1 MSREQRGPNEKLGT
15 VLALA
20 GISNAGLARRVN
32 DLGAQ
37 RGLTLRYDK
46 TSVARWVSKGMVPQG
61 AAPHLIAA
69 AIGAKLG
76 RPVPLHEIGLADA
89 DPAPEV
95 GLAFPRDVAEAV
107 RSATELYRLDLAGR
121 RAGSG
126 GIWQSLAGSFS
137 VSAYATPASRWL
149 ISPADPSVE
158 RDANAARTAVLGP
171 QGTTEGARTGAG
183 AHGAPGR
190 AAGSSDVETTT
201 ESSTTAPA
209 ASSTEP
215 SPTPDTADGAAHG
228 TPDAGGYSRVPAGPA
243 ETPGSR
249 RQSGPPAAA
258 GARPAAGAQAA
269 DPPGP
274 GTPAPGSPRTASIP
288 TQPGPQNTSASGTAA
303 SASARA
309 VRSDRAAKAAPAP
322 SAPPRRGGGG
332 ASTGTGTGTLAP
344 PVTSDISPLRVGHS
358 DVAKLREAAQDAR
371 RWDSKYGGG
380 DWRSSMVPEC
390 LRVDAAPLLLGS
402 YSDEVGRALFGAA
415 AELTRLAGWM
425 AFDTGQQ
432 EAAQRY
438 YIQALRLARAAAD
451 VPLGGYV
458 LASMSLQATYRG
470 FADEGVDLAQAA
482 VERNRGLATART
494 MSFFRLV
501 EARAH
506 AKANDAPAA
515 GAALKAA
522 EGWLERSRDGDADP
536 SWLGFYSYDRFAAD
550 AAECHLDL
558 KAPRQVRRFTE
569 QALSRPTEEFVRSHG
584 LRLVVSAVA
593 ELESGNLDAACAAGT
608 RAVEVAGRIS
618 SARTTE
624 YVRDLLHR
632 LEPYGHE
639 PRVAEL
645 RERARPLLVAPA

>member
-158 RDANAARTAVLGP
+158 RDATAARTAVPGSRAA
-171 QGTTEGARTGAG
+171 GGARPDAG
-183 AHGAPGR
+183 AHKTPGATGR
-190 AAGSSDVETTT
+190 
-201 ESSTTAPA
+201 STGTAPA
-209 ASSTEP
+209 AP
-215 SPTPDTADGAAHG
+215 AAPG
-228 TPDAGGYSRVPAGPA
+228 SASTPDAPAAPGPAGSPDA
-243 ETPGSR
+243 H
-249 RQSGPPAAA
+249 RQSEG
-258 GARPAAGAQAA
+258 GT
-269 DPPGP
+269 GP
-274 GTPAPGSPRTASIP
+274 GTRADRTGLGTLEAPGAPRAAAIP
-288 TQPGPQNTSASGTAA
+288 AQPGPQHPSASKTAPHPG
-303 SASARA
+303 
-309 VRSDRAAKAAPAP
+309 PAP
-322 SAPPRRGGGG
+322 HPH
-332 ASTGTGTGTLAP
+332 

-522 EGWLERSRDGDADP
+522 EGWLERSRHGDADP

-584 LRLVVSAVA
+584 LRLVVGAVA

-608 RAVEVAGRIS
+608 RAIEVAGRIS

>member
-1 MSREQRGPNEKLGT
+1 MNKEHRGPNEKLGT
-15 VLALA
+15 LLSLA

-46 TSVARWVSKGMVPQG
+46 TSVARWVTKGMVPQG

-69 AIGAKLG
+69 AIGSKLG

-95 GLAFPRDVAEAV
+95 GLAFPRDVGEAV
-107 RSATELYRLDLAGR
+107 KSATDLWRLDLAGR
-121 RAGSG
+121 RGPGGSG
-126 GIWQSLAGSFS
+126 SGIWQSLAGSFA
-137 VSAYATPASRWL
+137 VSAYVTPASRWL
-149 ISPADPSVE
+149 ITPADARVA
-158 RDANAARTAVLGP
+158 RDAA
-171 QGTTEGARTGAG
+171 
-183 AHGAPGR
+183 APGMN
-190 AAGSSDVETTT
+190 
-201 ESSTTAPA
+201 
-209 ASSTEP
+209 
-215 SPTPDTADGAAHG
+215 H
-228 TPDAGGYSRVPAGPA
+228 
-243 ETPGSR
+243 
-249 RQSGPPAAA
+249 
-258 GARPAAGAQAA
+258 
-269 DPPGP
+269 
-274 GTPAPGSPRTASIP
+274 
-288 TQPGPQNTSASGTAA
+288 
-303 SASARA
+303 
-309 VRSDRAAKAAPAP
+309 
-322 SAPPRRGGGG
+322 
-332 ASTGTGTGTLAP
+332 
-344 PVTSDISPLRVGHS
+344 VGHS
-358 DVAKLREAAQDAR
+358 DVAKLREAAEDAR

-380 DWRSSMVPEC
+380 DWRSGMVPEC
-390 LRVDAAPLLLGS
+390 LRVEAAPLLLGS
-402 YSDEVGRALFGAA
+402 YSDDVGRSLFGAT

-482 VERNRGLATART
+482 LERNRGLATART
-494 MSFFRLV
+494 MSFFHLV

-506 AKANDAPAA
+506 AKAGESAA
-515 GAALKAA
+515 CAAAISAA

-536 SWLGFYSYDRFAAD
+536 AWLGFYSYDRLAAD
-550 AAECHLDL
+550 AAECYRDL
-558 KAPRQVRRFTE
+558 RKPRQARSFTE
-569 QALSRPTEEFVRSHG
+569 TALARPTEEFVRSHG

-608 RAVEVAGRIS
+608 KAVEVAGRIS

-645 RERARPLLVAPA
+645 RERARPFLAAPA

>member
-1 MSREQRGPNEKLGT
+1 MSREPRGPNEKLGT

-69 AIGAKLG
+69 AIAGKLG

-95 GLAFPRDVAEAV
+95 GLSFPRDVGQAV

-121 RAGSG
+121 RGGG
-126 GIWQSLAGSFS
+126 GIWQSLAGSFA

-149 ISPADPSVE
+149 ISPTDASV
-158 RDANAARTAVLGP
+158 AR
-171 QGTTEGARTGAG
+171 E
-183 AHGAPGR
+183 
-190 AAGSSDVETTT
+190 
-201 ESSTTAPA
+201 APA
-209 ASSTEP
+209 AAAAATKDGEASPSTNGTG
-215 SPTPDTADGAAHG
+215 STNG
-228 TPDAGGYSRVPAGPA
+228 TPGGA
-243 ETPGSR
+243 
-249 RQSGPPAAA
+249 
-258 GARPAAGAQAA
+258 
-269 DPPGP
+269 
-274 GTPAPGSPRTASIP
+274 
-288 TQPGPQNTSASGTAA
+288 TS
-303 SASARA
+303 
-309 VRSDRAAKAAPAP
+309 
-322 SAPPRRGGGG
+322 GGGSHVG
-332 ASTGTGTGTLAP
+332 GSTDSGLP
-344 PVTSDISPLRVGHS
+344 QRVGHS
-358 DVAKLREAAQDAR
+358 DVAKLREAADDAR

-402 YSDEVGRALFGAA
+402 YSDEVGRALFGAT

-482 VERNRGLATART
+482 LERNRGLATART

-501 EARAH
+501 EARAQ
-506 AKANDAPAA
+506 AKAGDAQACA
-515 GAALKAA
+515 AALKAA
-522 EGWLERSRDGDADP
+522 EGWLERARSGDADP
-536 SWLGFYSYDRFAAD
+536 PWLGFHSEERFAAD
-550 AAECHLDL
+550 AAECYRDL
-558 KAPRQVRRFTE
+558 RMPRQVQRFTE
-569 QALSRPTEEFVRSHG
+569 QALARPTEEFVRSHG

-632 LEPYGHE
+632 LEPYGDE
-639 PRVAEL
+639 PRVVEL

>member
-69 AIGAKLG
+69 AIGQKLG

-95 GLAFPRDVAEAV
+95 GLAFPRDVGEAV
-107 RSATELYRLDLAGR
+107 KSATELYRLDLAGR
-121 RAGSG
+121 RAGGG
-126 GIWQSLAGSFS
+126 GIWQSLAGSFA

-149 ISPADPSVE
+149 ITPADSSVE
-158 RDANAARTAVLGP
+158 RTFEGTAGSA
-171 QGTTEGARTGAG
+171 GGAG
-183 AHGAPGR
+183 AEGTEGT
-190 AAGSSDVETTT
+190 DVPE
-201 ESSTTAPA
+201 
-209 ASSTEP
+209 
-215 SPTPDTADGAAHG
+215 DGH
-228 TPDAGGYSRVPAGPA
+228 V
-243 ETPGSR
+243 
-249 RQSGPPAAA
+249 
-258 GARPAAGAQAA
+258 
-269 DPPGP
+269 
-274 GTPAPGSPRTASIP
+274 
-288 TQPGPQNTSASGTAA
+288 
-303 SASARA
+303 
-309 VRSDRAAKAAPAP
+309 
-322 SAPPRRGGGG
+322 
-332 ASTGTGTGTLAP
+332 
-344 PVTSDISPLRVGHS
+344 RVGHS
-358 DVAKLREAAQDAR
+358 DVAKLREAAEDAR

-402 YSDEVGRALFGAA
+402 YSDEVGRALFGAT

-506 AKANDAPAA
+506 AKASDAAAA
-515 GAALKAA
+515 GAALRAA
-522 EGWLERSRDGDADP
+522 EAWLERSREGDADP

-550 AAECHLDL
+550 AAECYRDL

-632 LEPYGHE
+632 LEPYGDE

-645 RERARPLLVAPA
+645 RERARPLLMAPA

>member
-1 MSREQRGPNEKLGT
+1 MSRELRGPNEKLGT

-32 DLGAQ
+32 DLGSQ

-95 GLAFPRDVAEAV
+95 GLAFPRDVGAAV
-107 RSATELYRLDLAGR
+107 RSATDLYRLDLAGR

-126 GIWQSLAGSFS
+126 GIWQSLAGSFA

-149 ISPADPSVE
+149 ISPADSSVA
-158 RDANAARTAVLGP
+158 RDAAMAEAAR
-171 QGTTEGARTGAG
+171 R
-183 AHGAPGR
+183 AH
-190 AAGSSDVETTT
+190 
-201 ESSTTAPA
+201 
-209 ASSTEP
+209 
-215 SPTPDTADGAAHG
+215 AAHG
-228 TPDAGGYSRVPAGPA
+228 GPGA
-243 ETPGSR
+243 T
-249 RQSGPPAAA
+249 GPPAA
-258 GARPAAGAQAA
+258 PL
-269 DPPGP
+269 
-274 GTPAPGSPRTASIP
+274 AP
-288 TQPGPQNTSASGTAA
+288 GTAA
-303 SASARA
+303 
-309 VRSDRAAKAAPAP
+309 PAG
-322 SAPPRRGGGG
+322 ADGGE
-332 ASTGTGTGTLAP
+332 
-344 PVTSDISPLRVGHS
+344 VSPLRVGHS
-358 DVAKLREAAQDAR
+358 DVAKLREAAADAR

-390 LRVDAAPLLLGS
+390 LRVDAAPLLLAA
-402 YSDEVGRALFGAA
+402 YSDEVGRGLFGAT

-482 VERNRGLATART
+482 LERNRGLATART

-506 AKANDAPAA
+506 AKAGDAAAA

-522 EGWLERSRDGDADP
+522 EGWLERSRAGDADP

-550 AAECHLDL
+550 AAECYRDL
-558 KAPRQVRRFTE
+558 KVPQQMRRFNE
-569 QALSRPTEEFVRSHG
+569 QALSRPTEEFARSHG

-632 LEPYGHE
+632 LEPYGDE

>member
-1 MSREQRGPNEKLGT
+1 MSREQRGPNEKLGA

-69 AIGAKLG
+69 AIGQKLG

-95 GLAFPRDVAEAV
+95 GLAFPRDVGQAV

-126 GIWQSLAGSFS
+126 GIWQSLAGSFA

-149 ISPADPSVE
+149 ITPADSSV
-158 RDANAARTAVLGP
+158 AR
-171 QGTTEGARTGAG
+171 E
-183 AHGAPGR
+183 
-190 AAGSSDVETTT
+190 AGS
-201 ESSTTAPA
+201 
-209 ASSTEP
+209 
-215 SPTPDTADGAAHG
+215 
-228 TPDAGGYSRVPAGPA
+228 A
-243 ETPGSR
+243 EGS
-249 RQSGPPAAA
+249 
-258 GARPAAGAQAA
+258 
-269 DPPGP
+269 
-274 GTPAPGSPRTASIP
+274 GSPL
-288 TQPGPQNTSASGTAA
+288 
-303 SASARA
+303 
-309 VRSDRAAKAAPAP
+309 K
-322 SAPPRRGGGG
+322 
-332 ASTGTGTGTLAP
+332 
-344 PVTSDISPLRVGHS
+344 VGHS
-358 DVAKLREAAQDAR
+358 DVQKLREAAEDAR

-390 LRVDAAPLLLGS
+390 LRVEAAPLLLGS
-402 YSDEVGRALFGAA
+402 YSDEVGRALFGAS

-458 LASMSLQATYRG
+458 LATMSLQATYRG
-470 FADEGVDLAQAA
+470 FGDEGVDLAQAA
-482 VERNRGLATART
+482 LERNRGLATART

-506 AKANDAPAA
+506 ARAGDAVAA

-522 EGWLERSRDGDADP
+522 EGWLERARDGDNDP
-536 SWLGFYSYDRFAAD
+536 SWLGFYGYDRFAAD
-550 AAECHLDL
+550 AAECYRDL

-593 ELESGNLDAACAAGT
+593 ELESGNLDAACEQGV

-624 YVRDLLHR
+624 YVKDLLHR
-632 LEPYGHE
+632 LEPYGDE
-639 PRVAEL
+639 PRVIEL
-645 RERARPLLVAPA
+645 RERARPLLMTPA

>member
-1 MSREQRGPNEKLGT
+1 MSREQRGPNEKLGA

-69 AIGAKLG
+69 AIGQKLG

-95 GLAFPRDVAEAV
+95 GLAFPRDVGQAV

-121 RAGSG
+121 RAGGG
-126 GIWQSLAGSFS
+126 GIWQSLAGSFA

-149 ISPADPSVE
+149 ITPADSSV
-158 RDANAARTAVLGP
+158 AREMNSA
-171 QGTTEGARTGAG
+171 EAS
-183 AHGAPGR
+183 GAPL
-190 AAGSSDVETTT
+190 
-201 ESSTTAPA
+201 
-209 ASSTEP
+209 
-215 SPTPDTADGAAHG
+215 
-228 TPDAGGYSRVPAGPA
+228 
-243 ETPGSR
+243 
-249 RQSGPPAAA
+249 
-258 GARPAAGAQAA
+258 
-269 DPPGP
+269 
-274 GTPAPGSPRTASIP
+274 
-288 TQPGPQNTSASGTAA
+288 
-303 SASARA
+303 
-309 VRSDRAAKAAPAP
+309 K
-322 SAPPRRGGGG
+322 
-332 ASTGTGTGTLAP
+332 
-344 PVTSDISPLRVGHS
+344 VGHS
-358 DVAKLREAAQDAR
+358 DVRKLREAAEDAR

-390 LRVDAAPLLLGS
+390 LRVEAAPLLLGS
-402 YSDEVGRALFGAA
+402 YSDEVGRALFGAS

-470 FADEGVDLAQAA
+470 FGDEGVDLAQAA
-482 VERNRGLATART
+482 LERNRGLATART

-506 AKANDAPAA
+506 ARAGDAHAA

-522 EGWLERSRDGDADP
+522 ESWLERSREGDGDP

-550 AAECHLDL
+550 AAECYRDL

-593 ELESGNLDAACAAGT
+593 ELESGNLDAACEQGV

-624 YVRDLLHR
+624 YVKDLLHR
-632 LEPYGHE
+632 LEPYGDE
-639 PRVAEL
+639 PRVVEL
-645 RERARPLLVAPA
+645 RERARPLLMTPA

>member
-69 AIGAKLG
+69 AIGQKLG

-95 GLAFPRDVAEAV
+95 GLAFPRDVGEAV
-107 RSATELYRLDLAGR
+107 RSATDLYRLDLAGR
-121 RAGSG
+121 RAGGG
-126 GIWQSLAGSFS
+126 GIWQSLAGSFA

-149 ISPADPSVE
+149 ITPADPSVE
-158 RDANAARTAVLGP
+158 REAPRP
-171 QGTTEGARTGAG
+171 PGAG
-183 AHGAPGR
+183 ITG
-190 AAGSSDVETTT
+190 
-201 ESSTTAPA
+201 
-209 ASSTEP
+209 
-215 SPTPDTADGAAHG
+215 
-228 TPDAGGYSRVPAGPA
+228 
-243 ETPGSR
+243 
-249 RQSGPPAAA
+249 
-258 GARPAAGAQAA
+258 
-269 DPPGP
+269 
-274 GTPAPGSPRTASIP
+274 
-288 TQPGPQNTSASGTAA
+288 
-303 SASARA
+303 
-309 VRSDRAAKAAPAP
+309 
-322 SAPPRRGGGG
+322 GGGG
-332 ASTGTGTGTLAP
+332 ATGGAATASAA
-344 PVTSDISPLRVGHS
+344 VEHVRVGHS
-358 DVAKLREAAQDAR
+358 DVAKLREAAEDAR

-390 LRVDAAPLLLGS
+390 LRVDAAPLLLAS
-402 YSDEVGRALFGAA
+402 YSDEVGRALFGAT

-482 VERNRGLATART
+482 LERNRGLATART

-506 AKANDAPAA
+506 AKAGDGIAA
-515 GAALKAA
+515 AAALKSA
-522 EGWLERSRDGDADP
+522 EGWLERSREGDGDP
-536 SWLGFYSYDRFAAD
+536 TWLGFYSYDRFCAD
-550 AAECHLDL
+550 AAECYSDL
-558 KAPRQVRRFTE
+558 KAPREVRRFTE

-632 LEPYGHE
+632 LEPYGDE
-639 PRVAEL
+639 PRVMEL

>member
-1 MSREQRGPNEKLGT
+1 MSRELREPNEKLGA

-95 GLAFPRDVAEAV
+95 GLAFPRDVGDAV
-107 RSATELYRLDLAGR
+107 RSATDLYRLDLAGR
-121 RAGSG
+121 RGGAGGSG
-126 GIWQSLAGSFS
+126 GIWQSLAGSFA

-149 ISPADPSVE
+149 ISPADGSV
-158 RDANAARTAVLGP
+158 AR
-171 QGTTEGARTGAG
+171 E
-183 AHGAPGR
+183 
-190 AAGSSDVETTT
+190 
-201 ESSTTAPA
+201 PA
-209 ASSTEP
+209 APPRETV
-215 SPTPDTADGAAHG
+215 A
-228 TPDAGGYSRVPAGPA
+228 SR
-243 ETPGSR
+243 E
-249 RQSGPPAAA
+249 
-258 GARPAAGAQAA
+258 PAAG
-269 DPPGP
+269 
-274 GTPAPGSPRTASIP
+274 TASP
-288 TQPGPQNTSASGTAA
+288 SPMSSSSSSSAAA
-303 SASARA
+303 SASAPSSSSSGLPA
-309 VRSDRAAKAAPAP
+309 QSSGETPHAPPAPAAVAGLYDP
-322 SAPPRRGGGG
+322 APQ
-332 ASTGTGTGTLAP
+332 
-344 PVTSDISPLRVGHS
+344 RVGHS
-358 DVAKLREAAQDAR
+358 DVTKLREAAEDAR

-402 YSDEVGRALFGAA
+402 YSDDVGRALFGAT

-458 LASMSLQATYRG
+458 LASMSLQATYRD
-470 FADEGVDLAQAA
+470 FPDEGVDLAQAA

-506 AKANDAPAA
+506 AKAGDSAAA
-515 GAALKAA
+515 GAALRAA
-522 EGWLERSRDGDADP
+522 EGWLERAREGDPDP
-536 SWLGFYSYDRFAAD
+536 TWLGFYSYDRFAAD
-550 AAECHLDL
+550 AAECYRDL
-558 KAPRQVRRFTE
+558 KLPRQVRRFTE
-569 QALSRPTEEFVRSHG
+569 QALSRPTEEYVRSHG

-632 LEPYGHE
+632 LEPYGDE

-645 RERARPLLVAPA
+645 RERARPLLVAQA

>member
-69 AIGAKLG
+69 AIGQKLG

-95 GLAFPRDVAEAV
+95 GLAFPRDVGAAV
-107 RSATELYRLDLAGR
+107 KSATELYRLDLAGR

-126 GIWQSLAGSFS
+126 GIWQSLAGSFA

-149 ISPADPSVE
+149 ITPADSSVA
-158 RDANAARTAVLGP
+158 RDVIL
-171 QGTTEGARTGAG
+171 
-183 AHGAPGR
+183 
-190 AAGSSDVETTT
+190 D
-201 ESSTTAPA
+201 
-209 ASSTEP
+209 EP
-215 SPTPDTADGAAHG
+215 
-228 TPDAGGYSRVPAGPA
+228 R
-243 ETPGSR
+243 EL
-249 RQSGPPAAA
+249 SGHSEDS
-258 GARPAAGAQAA
+258 G
-269 DPPGP
+269 
-274 GTPAPGSPRTASIP
+274 
-288 TQPGPQNTSASGTAA
+288 QPM
-303 SASARA
+303 
-309 VRSDRAAKAAPAP
+309 K
-322 SAPPRRGGGG
+322 
-332 ASTGTGTGTLAP
+332 
-344 PVTSDISPLRVGHS
+344 VGHS
-358 DVAKLREAAQDAR
+358 DVVKLREAAEDAR

-390 LRVDAAPLLLGS
+390 LRVEAAPLLLGS
-402 YSDEVGRALFGAA
+402 YSDEVGRSLFGAS

-470 FADEGVDLAQAA
+470 FGDEGVDLAQAA
-482 VERNRGLATART
+482 LERNRGLATART

-506 AKANDAPAA
+506 ARANDAQAA
-515 GAALKAA
+515 GAALRAA
-522 EGWLERSRDGDADP
+522 EGWLERARDGDNDP
-536 SWLGFYSYDRFAAD
+536 SWLGFYGYDRFAAD
-550 AAECHLDL
+550 AAECYRDL

-569 QALSRPTEEFVRSHG
+569 QALKRPTEEFVRSHG

-593 ELESGNLDAACAAGT
+593 ELESGNLDAACEQGT
-608 RAVEVAGRIS
+608 RALEVAGRIS

-624 YVRDLLHR
+624 YVKDLLHR
-632 LEPYGHE
+632 LEPYGDE
-639 PRVAEL
+639 PRVVEL

>member
-1 MSREQRGPNEKLGT
+1 MSREQRGPNEKLGA

-69 AIGAKLG
+69 AIGQKLG

-95 GLAFPRDVAEAV
+95 GLAFPRDVAQAV

-126 GIWQSLAGSFS
+126 GIWQSLAGSFA

-149 ISPADPSVE
+149 ITPADSSVA
-158 RDANAARTAVLGP
+158 RDANP
-171 QGTTEGARTGAG
+171 CEGS
-183 AHGAPGR
+183 GAP
-190 AAGSSDVETTT
+190 
-201 ESSTTAPA
+201 
-209 ASSTEP
+209 
-215 SPTPDTADGAAHG
+215 
-228 TPDAGGYSRVPAGPA
+228 
-243 ETPGSR
+243 
-249 RQSGPPAAA
+249 
-258 GARPAAGAQAA
+258 
-269 DPPGP
+269 
-274 GTPAPGSPRTASIP
+274 I
-288 TQPGPQNTSASGTAA
+288 
-303 SASARA
+303 
-309 VRSDRAAKAAPAP
+309 K
-322 SAPPRRGGGG
+322 
-332 ASTGTGTGTLAP
+332 
-344 PVTSDISPLRVGHS
+344 VGHS
-358 DVAKLREAAQDAR
+358 DVQKLREAAEDAR

-390 LRVDAAPLLLGS
+390 LRVEAAPLLLGS
-402 YSDEVGRALFGAA
+402 YSDEVGRALFGAS

-470 FADEGVDLAQAA
+470 FGDEGVDLAQAA

-506 AKANDAPAA
+506 ARASDAQAA

-522 EGWLERSRDGDADP
+522 EGWLERAREGDNDP
-536 SWLGFYSYDRFAAD
+536 TWLGFYSYDRFAAD
-550 AAECHLDL
+550 AAECYRDL

-569 QALSRPTEEFVRSHG
+569 QALSKPTEEFVRSHG

-593 ELESGNLDAACAAGT
+593 ELESGNLDAACEQGV

-624 YVRDLLHR
+624 YVKDLLHR
-632 LEPYGHE
+632 LEPYGDE
-639 PRVAEL
+639 PRVVEL
-645 RERARPLLVAPA
+645 RERARPLLAPA

>member
-121 RAGSG
+121 RAGGG

-149 ISPADPSVE
+149 ISPADPSVA
-158 RDANAARTAVLGP
+158 RDSTAAEAAILGT
-171 QGTTEGARTGAG
+171 QGARGARPGAG
-183 AHGAPGR
+183 AQKVPDAAGAAVRKSAEAESGAPGVAGTSGTAGTASTSGTAGAL
-190 AAGSSDVETTT
+190 AAQGPLGAQPAPGAQ
-201 ESSTTAPA
+201 TAP
-209 ASSTEP
+209 
-215 SPTPDTADGAAHG
+215 
-228 TPDAGGYSRVPAGPA
+228 
-243 ETPGSR
+243 
-249 RQSGPPAAA
+249 
-258 GARPAAGAQAA
+258 GAQATLGTLGA
-269 DPPGP
+269 P
-274 GTPAPGSPRTASIP
+274 GTQRTPSIP
-288 TQPGPQNTSASGTAA
+288 AQPGPETASVSTPTPTSA
-303 SASARA
+303 
-309 VRSDRAAKAAPAP
+309 
-322 SAPPRRGGGG
+322 
-332 ASTGTGTGTLAP
+332 
-344 PVTSDISPLRVGHS
+344 TSNDISPLRVGHS

-506 AKANDAPAA
+506 AKASDAPAA

-522 EGWLERSRDGDADP
+522 EGWLERSRGGDADP

>member
-1 MSREQRGPNEKLGT
+1 MSREQRGPNEKLGA

-69 AIGAKLG
+69 AIGQKLG

-95 GLAFPRDVAEAV
+95 GLAFPRDVGEAV
-107 RSATELYRLDLAGR
+107 RAATDLYRLDLAGR
-121 RAGSG
+121 RAGGG

-149 ISPADPSVE
+149 ITPADPSVE
-158 RDANAARTAVLGP
+158 REAGRPGGSGP
-171 QGTTEGARTGAG
+171 
-183 AHGAPGR
+183 AP
-190 AAGSSDVETTT
+190 
-201 ESSTTAPA
+201 
-209 ASSTEP
+209 
-215 SPTPDTADGAAHG
+215 
-228 TPDAGGYSRVPAGPA
+228 GPA
-243 ETPGSR
+243 ETGEH
-249 RQSGPPAAA
+249 
-258 GARPAAGAQAA
+258 
-269 DPPGP
+269 
-274 GTPAPGSPRTASIP
+274 
-288 TQPGPQNTSASGTAA
+288 
-303 SASARA
+303 
-309 VRSDRAAKAAPAP
+309 V
-322 SAPPRRGGGG
+322 
-332 ASTGTGTGTLAP
+332 
-344 PVTSDISPLRVGHS
+344 RVGHS
-358 DVAKLREAAQDAR
+358 DVAKLREAAEDAR
-371 RWDSKYGGG
+371 KWDSKYGGG

-402 YSDEVGRALFGAA
+402 YSDEVGRALFGATS
-415 AELTRLAGWM
+415 ELTRLAGWM

-482 VERNRGLATART
+482 LERNRGLATART

-506 AKANDAPAA
+506 AKAGDGPAA
-515 GAALKAA
+515 AAALKSA
-522 EGWLERSRDGDADP
+522 EGWLERSREGDADP
-536 SWLGFYSYDRFAAD
+536 TWLGFYSYDRFCAD
-550 AAECHLDL
+550 AAECYRDL
-558 KAPRQVRRFTE
+558 RMPREVRRFTE

-639 PRVAEL
+639 PRVMEL

>member
-1 MSREQRGPNEKLGT
+1 MSRELREPNEKLGA

-95 GLAFPRDVAEAV
+95 GLAFPRDVGAAV
-107 RSATELYRLDLAGR
+107 RSATDLYRLDLAGR
-121 RAGSG
+121 RGGG

-137 VSAYATPASRWL
+137 VAAYATPASRWL
-149 ISPADPSVE
+149 ISPADSSVAREPAGTVAHQRPASAAPSAHD
-158 RDANAARTAVLGP
+158 DA
-171 QGTTEGARTGAG
+171 
-183 AHGAPGR
+183 AHDAPVQGAPAR
-190 AAGSSDVETTT
+190 DL
-201 ESSTTAPA
+201 
-209 ASSTEP
+209 P
-215 SPTPDTADGAAHG
+215 SQQSPPT
-228 TPDAGGYSRVPAGPA
+228 
-243 ETPGSR
+243 
-249 RQSGPPAAA
+249 
-258 GARPAAGAQAA
+258 
-269 DPPGP
+269 P
-274 GTPAPGSPRTASIP
+274 GTPASRTP
-288 TQPGPQNTSASGTAA
+288 
-303 SASARA
+303 
-309 VRSDRAAKAAPAP
+309 SDGAPAGRTTGPATGPMTAPAGTSGPP
-322 SAPPRRGGGG
+322 STVVPAQQGAETPREH
-332 ASTGTGTGTLAP
+332 
-344 PVTSDISPLRVGHS
+344 VQRVGHS
-358 DVAKLREAAQDAR
+358 DVAKLREAAEDAR

-402 YSDEVGRALFGAA
+402 YTDEVGRALFGAT

-458 LASMSLQATYRG
+458 LASMSLQATYRD

-506 AKANDAPAA
+506 AKAGDSAAA
-515 GAALKAA
+515 GAALRAA
-522 EGWLERSRDGDADP
+522 EGWLERSREGDPDP
-536 SWLGFYSYDRFAAD
+536 TWLGFYSYDRFAAD
-550 AAECHLDL
+550 AAECYRDL
-558 KAPRQVRRFTE
+558 KLPRQVRRFTE
-569 QALSRPTEEFVRSHG
+569 QALSRPTEEYVRSHG

-632 LEPYGHE
+632 LEPYGDE

>member
-1 MSREQRGPNEKLGT
+1 MSREPRGPNEKLGT

-69 AIGAKLG
+69 AIAGKLG

-95 GLAFPRDVAEAV
+95 GLSFPRDVGQAV

-121 RAGSG
+121 RGGG
-126 GIWQSLAGSFS
+126 GIWQSLAGSFA

-149 ISPADPSVE
+149 ISPTDASV
-158 RDANAARTAVLGP
+158 AR
-171 QGTTEGARTGAG
+171 E
-183 AHGAPGR
+183 
-190 AAGSSDVETTT
+190 
-201 ESSTTAPA
+201 APA
-209 ASSTEP
+209 A
-215 SPTPDTADGAAHG
+215 
-228 TPDAGGYSRVPAGPA
+228 
-243 ETPGSR
+243 
-249 RQSGPPAAA
+249 AAA
-258 GARPAAGAQAA
+258 
-269 DPPGP
+269 
-274 GTPAPGSPRTASIP
+274 
-288 TQPGPQNTSASGTAA
+288 
-303 SASARA
+303 
-309 VRSDRAAKAAPAP
+309 AAKDGEASP
-322 SAPPRRGGGG
+322 STNGSGSTNGSNGTSGGGSHVG
-332 ASTGTGTGTLAP
+332 GSTDSGLP
-344 PVTSDISPLRVGHS
+344 QRVGHS
-358 DVAKLREAAQDAR
+358 DVAKLREAADDAR

-402 YSDEVGRALFGAA
+402 YSDEVGRALFGAT

-482 VERNRGLATART
+482 LERNRGLATART

-501 EARAH
+501 EARAQ
-506 AKANDAPAA
+506 AKAGDAQACA
-515 GAALKAA
+515 AALKAA
-522 EGWLERSRDGDADP
+522 EGWLERARSGDADP
-536 SWLGFYSYDRFAAD
+536 PWLGFHSEERFAAD
-550 AAECHLDL
+550 AAECYRDL
-558 KAPRQVRRFTE
+558 RMPRQVQRFTE
-569 QALSRPTEEFVRSHG
+569 QALARPTEEFVRSHG

-632 LEPYGHE
+632 LEPYGDE
-639 PRVAEL
+639 PRVVEL

>member
-69 AIGAKLG
+69 SIGAKLG

-95 GLAFPRDVAEAV
+95 GLAFPRDVGEAV

-121 RAGSG
+121 RAGGG

-149 ISPADPSVE
+149 ISPADASVARDSSAAEAAILGTQSAPAAQSAPSTPGAQ
-158 RDANAARTAVLGP
+158 RGASAGAAPGVP
-171 QGTTEGARTGAG
+171 STEGAP
-183 AHGAPGR
+183 GAPG
-190 AAGSSDVETTT
+190 
-201 ESSTTAPA
+201 APA
-209 ASSTEP
+209 LP
-215 SPTPDTADGAAHG
+215 
-228 TPDAGGYSRVPAGPA
+228 V
-243 ETPGSR
+243 
-249 RQSGPPAAA
+249 
-258 GARPAAGAQAA
+258 
-269 DPPGP
+269 
-274 GTPAPGSPRTASIP
+274 
-288 TQPGPQNTSASGTAA
+288 QPGPDSVN
-303 SASARA
+303 
-309 VRSDRAAKAAPAP
+309 
-322 SAPPRRGGGG
+322 
-332 ASTGTGTGTLAP
+332 
-344 PVTSDISPLRVGHS
+344 DISPLRVGHS
-358 DVAKLREAAQDAR
+358 DVTKLREAAQDAR

-506 AKANDAPAA
+506 AKASDAPAA

-522 EGWLERSRDGDADP
+522 ESWLERSRDGDADP

-550 AAECHLDL
+550 AAECYRDL

-632 LEPYGHE
+632 LEPYGDE

>member
-1 MSREQRGPNEKLGT
+1 MSREQRGPNEKLGA

-69 AIGAKLG
+69 AIGQKLG

-95 GLAFPRDVAEAV
+95 GLAFPRDVGQAV
-107 RSATELYRLDLAGR
+107 RAATELYRLDLAGR

-126 GIWQSLAGSFS
+126 GIWQSLAGSFA

-149 ISPADPSVE
+149 ITPADSSV
-158 RDANAARTAVLGP
+158 AR
-171 QGTTEGARTGAG
+171 E
-183 AHGAPGR
+183 
-190 AAGSSDVETTT
+190 AGS
-201 ESSTTAPA
+201 
-209 ASSTEP
+209 
-215 SPTPDTADGAAHG
+215 
-228 TPDAGGYSRVPAGPA
+228 A
-243 ETPGSR
+243 EDS
-249 RQSGPPAAA
+249 
-258 GARPAAGAQAA
+258 
-269 DPPGP
+269 
-274 GTPAPGSPRTASIP
+274 GSPL
-288 TQPGPQNTSASGTAA
+288 
-303 SASARA
+303 
-309 VRSDRAAKAAPAP
+309 K
-322 SAPPRRGGGG
+322 
-332 ASTGTGTGTLAP
+332 
-344 PVTSDISPLRVGHS
+344 VGHS
-358 DVAKLREAAQDAR
+358 DVQKLREAAEDAR

-390 LRVDAAPLLLGS
+390 LRVEAAPLLLGS
-402 YSDEVGRALFGAA
+402 YSDEVGRALFGAS

-458 LASMSLQATYRG
+458 LATMSLQATYRG
-470 FADEGVDLAQAA
+470 FGDEGVDLAQAA
-482 VERNRGLATART
+482 LERNRGLATART

-506 AKANDAPAA
+506 ARAGDAVAA

-522 EGWLERSRDGDADP
+522 EGWLERARDGDNDP
-536 SWLGFYSYDRFAAD
+536 TWLGFYGYDRFAAD
-550 AAECHLDL
+550 AAECYRDL

-593 ELESGNLDAACAAGT
+593 ELESGNLDAACEQGV

-624 YVRDLLHR
+624 YVKDLLHR
-632 LEPYGHE
+632 LEPYGDE
-639 PRVAEL
+639 PRVIEL
-645 RERARPLLVAPA
+645 RERARPLLMTPA

>member
-1 MSREQRGPNEKLGT
+1 MSREQRGPNEKLGA

-69 AIGAKLG
+69 AIGQKLG

-95 GLAFPRDVAEAV
+95 GLAFPRDVGQAV
-107 RSATELYRLDLAGR
+107 KSATELYRLDLAGR

-126 GIWQSLAGSFS
+126 GIWQSLAGSFA
-137 VSAYATPASRWL
+137 VTAYATPASRWL
-149 ISPADPSVE
+149 ITPADSSV
-158 RDANAARTAVLGP
+158 AR
-171 QGTTEGARTGAG
+171 E
-183 AHGAPGR
+183 
-190 AAGSSDVETTT
+190 
-201 ESSTTAPA
+201 
-209 ASSTEP
+209 
-215 SPTPDTADGAAHG
+215 
-228 TPDAGGYSRVPAGPA
+228 
-243 ETPGSR
+243 
-249 RQSGPPAAA
+249 AA
-258 GARPAAGAQAA
+258 GAEGSGA
-269 DPPGP
+269 P
-274 GTPAPGSPRTASIP
+274 I
-288 TQPGPQNTSASGTAA
+288 
-303 SASARA
+303 
-309 VRSDRAAKAAPAP
+309 K
-322 SAPPRRGGGG
+322 
-332 ASTGTGTGTLAP
+332 
-344 PVTSDISPLRVGHS
+344 VGHS
-358 DVAKLREAAQDAR
+358 DVRKLREAAEDAR

-390 LRVDAAPLLLGS
+390 LRVEAAPLLLGS
-402 YSDEVGRALFGAA
+402 YSDEVGRALFGAS

-470 FADEGVDLAQAA
+470 FGDEGVDLAQAA
-482 VERNRGLATART
+482 LERNRGLATART

-506 AKANDAPAA
+506 ARAGDAQAA

-522 EGWLERSRDGDADP
+522 EGWLERSREGDNDP
-536 SWLGFYSYDRFAAD
+536 TWLGFYGYDRFAAD
-550 AAECHLDL
+550 AAECYRDL

-569 QALSRPTEEFVRSHG
+569 QALSKPTEEFVRSHG

-593 ELESGNLDAACAAGT
+593 ELESGNLDAACEQGV

-624 YVRDLLHR
+624 YVKDLLHR
-632 LEPYGHE
+632 LEPYGDE

-645 RERARPLLVAPA
+645 RERARPLLMTPA

>member
-1 MSREQRGPNEKLGT
+1 MSRELRGPNDKLGT
-15 VLALA
+15 VLAVA

-95 GLAFPRDVAEAV
+95 GLAFHRDVSSAV
-107 RSATELYRLDLAGR
+107 VSATDLYRLDLAGR

-126 GIWQSLAGSFS
+126 GIWQSLAGSFA
-137 VSAYATPASRWL
+137 VTAYATPASRWL
-149 ISPADPSVE
+149 ITPADSSVE
-158 RDANAARTAVLGP
+158 R
-171 QGTTEGARTGAG
+171 GADELA
-183 AHGAPGR
+183 
-190 AAGSSDVETTT
+190 D
-201 ESSTTAPA
+201 PA
-209 ASSTEP
+209 A
-215 SPTPDTADGAAHG
+215 
-228 TPDAGGYSRVPAGPA
+228 
-243 ETPGSR
+243 
-249 RQSGPPAAA
+249 
-258 GARPAAGAQAA
+258 
-269 DPPGP
+269 
-274 GTPAPGSPRTASIP
+274 
-288 TQPGPQNTSASGTAA
+288 
-303 SASARA
+303 
-309 VRSDRAAKAAPAP
+309 
-322 SAPPRRGGGG
+322 
-332 ASTGTGTGTLAP
+332 
-344 PVTSDISPLRVGHS
+344 LRVGHS
-358 DVAKLREAAQDAR
+358 DVTKLREAAEDAR

-402 YSDEVGRALFGAA
+402 YSDEVGRGLFGAT

-458 LASMSLQATYRG
+458 LASMSLQAVYRG
-470 FADEGVDLAQAA
+470 FGDEGVDLAQAA

-506 AKANDAPAA
+506 ARAGDSAAA

-522 EGWLERSRDGDADP
+522 EGWLERSREGDADP

-550 AAECHLDL
+550 AAECYHDL

-569 QALSRPTEEFVRSHG
+569 QALSKPTEEFVRSHG

-632 LEPYGHE
+632 LEPYGDE
-639 PRVAEL
+639 PRVVEL

>member
-1 MSREQRGPNEKLGT
+1 MSRDIRGPNEKLGT

-61 AAPHLIAA
+61 AAPHLIAS
-69 AIGAKLG
+69 AIGSKLG

-95 GLAFPRDVAEAV
+95 GLTFPRDVGAAV

-121 RAGSG
+121 RAGGG
-126 GIWQSLAGSFS
+126 GIWQSLAGSFA

-149 ISPADPSVE
+149 ISPADSSV
-158 RDANAARTAVLGP
+158 A
-171 QGTTEGARTGAG
+171 
-183 AHGAPGR
+183 R
-190 AAGSSDVETTT
+190 AAAEARDK
-201 ESSTTAPA
+201 
-209 ASSTEP
+209 
-215 SPTPDTADGAAHG
+215 
-228 TPDAGGYSRVPAGPA
+228 DA
-243 ETPGSR
+243 
-249 RQSGPPAAA
+249 AAA
-258 GARPAAGAQAA
+258 GDAGILQH
-269 DPPGP
+269 
-274 GTPAPGSPRTASIP
+274 
-288 TQPGPQNTSASGTAA
+288 
-303 SASARA
+303 
-309 VRSDRAAKAAPAP
+309 
-322 SAPPRRGGGG
+322 
-332 ASTGTGTGTLAP
+332 
-344 PVTSDISPLRVGHS
+344 VGHS
-358 DVAKLREAAQDAR
+358 DVSKLREAAEDAR

-390 LRVDAAPLLLGS
+390 LRVDAAPLLLAS
-402 YSDEVGRALFGAA
+402 YSDEVGRALFGATS
-415 AELTRLAGWM
+415 ELTRLAGWM

-482 VERNRGLATART
+482 LERNRGLATART

-501 EARAH
+501 EARAQ
-506 AKANDAPAA
+506 AKAGEARACEV
-515 GAALKAA
+515 ALKAA
-522 EGWLERSRDGDADP
+522 EGWLERSRGGDPDP
-536 SWLGFYSYDRFAAD
+536 SWLDFYSYERFAAD
-550 AAECHLDL
+550 AAECYRDL
-558 KAPRQVRRFTE
+558 RLPRQVRRFTE

-632 LEPYGHE
+632 LEPYGDE
-639 PRVAEL
+639 PRVVEL
-645 RERARPLLVAPA
+645 RERARPLLAAPA

>member
-1 MSREQRGPNEKLGT
+1 MSRELRGPNEKLGA

-32 DLGAQ
+32 DLGGQ

-69 AIGAKLG
+69 AIGQKLG

-95 GLAFPRDVAEAV
+95 GLAFPRDVRAAV
-107 RSATELYRLDLAGR
+107 KSATELYRLDLAGR

-126 GIWQSLAGSFS
+126 GIWQSLAGSFA

-149 ISPADPSVE
+149 ITPADSSV
-158 RDANAARTAVLGP
+158 AREVHL
-171 QGTTEGARTGAG
+171 TE
-183 AHGAPGR
+183 
-190 AAGSSDVETTT
+190 E
-201 ESSTTAPA
+201 
-209 ASSTEP
+209 
-215 SPTPDTADGAAHG
+215 G
-228 TPDAGGYSRVPAGPA
+228 TP
-243 ETPGSR
+243 
-249 RQSGPPAAA
+249 Q
-258 GARPAAGAQAA
+258 
-269 DPPGP
+269 
-274 GTPAPGSPRTASIP
+274 
-288 TQPGPQNTSASGTAA
+288 
-303 SASARA
+303 
-309 VRSDRAAKAAPAP
+309 K
-322 SAPPRRGGGG
+322 
-332 ASTGTGTGTLAP
+332 
-344 PVTSDISPLRVGHS
+344 VGHS
-358 DVAKLREAAQDAR
+358 DVLKLREAAQDAR

-390 LRVDAAPLLLGS
+390 LRVEAAPLLLGS
-402 YSDEVGRALFGAA
+402 YSDDVGRSLFGAS

-470 FADEGVDLAQAA
+470 FGDEGVDLAQAA

-506 AKANDAPAA
+506 ARANDAHAA
-515 GAALKAA
+515 GAALRAA
-522 EGWLERSRDGDADP
+522 EGWLERSREGDSDP

-550 AAECHLDL
+550 AAECYRDL

-593 ELESGNLDAACAAGT
+593 ELESGNLDAACEQGT
-608 RAVEVAGRIS
+608 RALEVAGRIS

-632 LEPYGHE
+632 LEPYGDE
-639 PRVAEL
+639 PRVVEL
-645 RERARPLLVAPA
+645 RERARPLLMAPA

>member
-46 TSVARWVSKGMVPQG
+46 TSVARWVAKGMVPQG

-95 GLAFPRDVAEAV
+95 GLAFPRDIGEAV
-107 RSATELYRLDLAGR
+107 RSATDLYRLDLAGR
-121 RAGSG
+121 RGGG
-126 GIWQSLAGSFS
+126 GIWQSLAGSFA

-149 ISPADPSVE
+149 ITPADPSVA
-158 RDANAARTAVLGP
+158 RDPFAARASTLG
-171 QGTTEGARTGAG
+171 TEGAPGARG
-183 AHGAPGR
+183 GIPVQPGPDAPG
-190 AAGSSDVETTT
+190 
-201 ESSTTAPA
+201 
-209 ASSTEP
+209 
-215 SPTPDTADGAAHG
+215 
-228 TPDAGGYSRVPAGPA
+228 AGPA
-243 ETPGSR
+243 D
-249 RQSGPPAAA
+249 GP
-258 GARPAAGAQAA
+258 
-269 DPPGP
+269 
-274 GTPAPGSPRTASIP
+274 
-288 TQPGPQNTSASGTAA
+288 
-303 SASARA
+303 
-309 VRSDRAAKAAPAP
+309 
-322 SAPPRRGGGG
+322 
-332 ASTGTGTGTLAP
+332 L
-344 PVTSDISPLRVGHS
+344 LRVGHS
-358 DVAKLREAAQDAR
+358 DVTKLREAAQDAR

-402 YSDEVGRALFGAA
+402 YSDEVGRALFGAS

-506 AKANDAPAA
+506 AKAGDAPAA
-515 GAALKAA
+515 GAALRAA
-522 EGWLERSRDGDADP
+522 ESWLERSRTGDADP
-536 SWLGFYSYDRFAAD
+536 TWLGFYSYDRFAAD
-550 AAECHLDL
+550 AAECYRDL

-569 QALSRPTEEFVRSHG
+569 QALSKPTDEFVRSHG

-632 LEPYGHE
+632 LEPYGDE

>member
-69 AIGAKLG
+69 AIGQKLG

-95 GLAFPRDVAEAV
+95 GLAFPRDVGQAV

-121 RAGSG
+121 RAGTG
-126 GIWQSLAGSFS
+126 GIWQSLAGSFA

-149 ISPADPSVE
+149 ITPADSSVARE
-158 RDANAARTAVLGP
+158 ANSA
-171 QGTTEGARTGAG
+171 EGS
-183 AHGAPGR
+183 GAP
-190 AAGSSDVETTT
+190 
-201 ESSTTAPA
+201 
-209 ASSTEP
+209 
-215 SPTPDTADGAAHG
+215 
-228 TPDAGGYSRVPAGPA
+228 
-243 ETPGSR
+243 
-249 RQSGPPAAA
+249 
-258 GARPAAGAQAA
+258 
-269 DPPGP
+269 
-274 GTPAPGSPRTASIP
+274 I
-288 TQPGPQNTSASGTAA
+288 
-303 SASARA
+303 
-309 VRSDRAAKAAPAP
+309 K
-322 SAPPRRGGGG
+322 
-332 ASTGTGTGTLAP
+332 
-344 PVTSDISPLRVGHS
+344 VGHS
-358 DVAKLREAAQDAR
+358 DVQKLREAAEDAR

-390 LRVDAAPLLLGS
+390 LRVEAAPLLLGS
-402 YSDEVGRALFGAA
+402 YSDEVGRALFGAS

-470 FADEGVDLAQAA
+470 FGDEGVDLAQAA
-482 VERNRGLATART
+482 LERNRGLATART

-506 AKANDAPAA
+506 ARAGDAQAA

-522 EGWLERSRDGDADP
+522 ESWLERSREGDNDP
-536 SWLGFYSYDRFAAD
+536 TWLGFYGYDRFAAD
-550 AAECHLDL
+550 AAECYRDL

-569 QALSRPTEEFVRSHG
+569 QALSKPTEEFVRSHG

-593 ELESGNLDAACAAGT
+593 ELESGNLDAACEQGV

-624 YVRDLLHR
+624 YVKDLLHR
-632 LEPYGHE
+632 LEPYGDE

-645 RERARPLLVAPA
+645 RERARPLLMALA

>member
-1 MSREQRGPNEKLGT
+1 MSRELRGPNEKLGT

-95 GLAFPRDVAEAV
+95 GLAFPRDVGEAV
-107 RSATELYRLDLAGR
+107 RAATELYRLDLAGR
-121 RAGSG
+121 RAGGG
-126 GIWQSLAGSFS
+126 GIWQSLAGSFA

-149 ISPADPSVE
+149 ITPADSSVA
-158 RDANAARTAVLGP
+158 RDAAVAEAA
-171 QGTTEGARTGAG
+171 QG
-183 AHGAPGR
+183 AHG
-190 AAGSSDVETTT
+190 GSGGAVD
-201 ESSTTAPA
+201 
-209 ASSTEP
+209 AS
-215 SPTPDTADGAAHG
+215 G
-228 TPDAGGYSRVPAGPA
+228 AGG
-243 ETPGSR
+243 E
-249 RQSGPPAAA
+249 
-258 GARPAAGAQAA
+258 
-269 DPPGP
+269 
-274 GTPAPGSPRTASIP
+274 
-288 TQPGPQNTSASGTAA
+288 
-303 SASARA
+303 
-309 VRSDRAAKAAPAP
+309 
-322 SAPPRRGGGG
+322 
-332 ASTGTGTGTLAP
+332 
-344 PVTSDISPLRVGHS
+344 VTPLRVGHS
-358 DVAKLREAAQDAR
+358 DVAKLREAASDAR

-390 LRVDAAPLLLGS
+390 LRVDAAPLLLGA
-402 YSDEVGRALFGAA
+402 YSDEVGRGLFGAT

-482 VERNRGLATART
+482 LERNRGLATART

-506 AKANDAPAA
+506 AKAGDAVAA

-522 EGWLERSRDGDADP
+522 EGWLERSREGDADP

-550 AAECHLDL
+550 AAECYRDL
-558 KAPRQVRRFTE
+558 KAPRQVRQFTE

-632 LEPYGHE
+632 LEPYGDE
-639 PRVAEL
+639 PRVVEL

>member
-69 AIGAKLG
+69 AIGQKLG

-95 GLAFPRDVAEAV
+95 GLAFPRDVGQAV

-126 GIWQSLAGSFS
+126 GIWQSLAGSFA

-149 ISPADPSVE
+149 ITPADSSVARE
-158 RDANAARTAVLGP
+158 ANTA
-171 QGTTEGARTGAG
+171 EAS
-183 AHGAPGR
+183 GAPL
-190 AAGSSDVETTT
+190 
-201 ESSTTAPA
+201 
-209 ASSTEP
+209 
-215 SPTPDTADGAAHG
+215 
-228 TPDAGGYSRVPAGPA
+228 
-243 ETPGSR
+243 
-249 RQSGPPAAA
+249 
-258 GARPAAGAQAA
+258 
-269 DPPGP
+269 
-274 GTPAPGSPRTASIP
+274 
-288 TQPGPQNTSASGTAA
+288 
-303 SASARA
+303 
-309 VRSDRAAKAAPAP
+309 K
-322 SAPPRRGGGG
+322 
-332 ASTGTGTGTLAP
+332 
-344 PVTSDISPLRVGHS
+344 VGHS
-358 DVAKLREAAQDAR
+358 DVQKLREAAEDAR

-390 LRVDAAPLLLGS
+390 LRVEAAPLLLGA
-402 YSDEVGRALFGAA
+402 YSDGVGRALFGAS

-470 FADEGVDLAQAA
+470 FGDEGVDLAQAA

-506 AKANDAPAA
+506 ARAGDAQAA

-522 EGWLERSRDGDADP
+522 EGWLERAREGDNDP
-536 SWLGFYSYDRFAAD
+536 SWLGFYGYDRFAAD
-550 AAECHLDL
+550 AAECYRDL

-569 QALSRPTEEFVRSHG
+569 QALSKPTEEFVRSHG

-593 ELESGNLDAACAAGT
+593 ELESGNLDAACEQGV

-624 YVRDLLHR
+624 YVKDLLHR
-632 LEPYGHE
+632 LEPYGDE
-639 PRVAEL
+639 PRVVEL
-645 RERARPLLVAPA
+645 RERARPLLMAPA

>member
-1 MSREQRGPNEKLGT
+1 MSREQRGPNEKLGA

-69 AIGAKLG
+69 AIGQKLG

-95 GLAFPRDVAEAV
+95 GLAFPRDVGQAV
-107 RSATELYRLDLAGR
+107 KSATELYRLDLAGR

-126 GIWQSLAGSFS
+126 GIWQSLAGSFA

-149 ISPADPSVE
+149 ITPADSSVAREASPS
-158 RDANAARTAVLGP
+158 D
-171 QGTTEGARTGAG
+171 
-183 AHGAPGR
+183 
-190 AAGSSDVETTT
+190 GSS
-201 ESSTTAPA
+201 APL
-209 ASSTEP
+209 
-215 SPTPDTADGAAHG
+215 
-228 TPDAGGYSRVPAGPA
+228 
-243 ETPGSR
+243 
-249 RQSGPPAAA
+249 
-258 GARPAAGAQAA
+258 
-269 DPPGP
+269 
-274 GTPAPGSPRTASIP
+274 
-288 TQPGPQNTSASGTAA
+288 
-303 SASARA
+303 
-309 VRSDRAAKAAPAP
+309 K
-322 SAPPRRGGGG
+322 
-332 ASTGTGTGTLAP
+332 
-344 PVTSDISPLRVGHS
+344 VGHS
-358 DVAKLREAAQDAR
+358 DVRKLREAAEDAR

-390 LRVDAAPLLLGS
+390 LRVEAAPLLLGS
-402 YSDEVGRALFGAA
+402 YSDDVGRSLFGAA

-470 FADEGVDLAQAA
+470 FGDEGVDLAQAA
-482 VERNRGLATART
+482 LERNRGLATART
-494 MSFFRLV
+494 LSFFRLV

-506 AKANDAPAA
+506 ARAGDAQAA
-515 GAALKAA
+515 GAALKSA
-522 EGWLERSRDGDADP
+522 ESWLERSRPGDSDP

-550 AAECHLDL
+550 AAECYRDL

-569 QALSRPTEEFVRSHG
+569 QALSKPTEEFVRSHG

-593 ELESGNLDAACAAGT
+593 ELESGNLDAACEQGV

-624 YVRDLLHR
+624 YVKDLLHR
-632 LEPYGHE
+632 LEPYGDE
-639 PRVAEL
+639 PRVVEL
-645 RERARPLLVAPA
+645 RERARPLLMTTA

>member
-69 AIGAKLG
+69 AIGQKLG

-95 GLAFPRDVAEAV
+95 GLAFPRDVGEAV

-121 RAGSG
+121 RGGG
-126 GIWQSLAGSFS
+126 GIWQSLAGSFA

-149 ISPADPSVE
+149 ITPADPSVE
-158 RDANAARTAVLGP
+158 RL
-171 QGTTEGARTGAG
+171 
-183 AHGAPGR
+183 AP
-190 AAGSSDVETTT
+190 
-201 ESSTTAPA
+201 
-209 ASSTEP
+209 
-215 SPTPDTADGAAHG
+215 
-228 TPDAGGYSRVPAGPA
+228 
-243 ETPGSR
+243 
-249 RQSGPPAAA
+249 
-258 GARPAAGAQAA
+258 RPAA
-269 DPPGP
+269 P
-274 GTPAPGSPRTASIP
+274 GTAGIA
-288 TQPGPQNTSASGTAA
+288 
-303 SASARA
+303 
-309 VRSDRAAKAAPAP
+309 
-322 SAPPRRGGGG
+322 GGEI
-332 ASTGTGTGTLAP
+332 ADHA
-344 PVTSDISPLRVGHS
+344 RVGHS
-358 DVAKLREAAQDAR
+358 DVAKLREAAEDAR

-402 YSDEVGRALFGAA
+402 YSDEVGRALFGAT

-482 VERNRGLATART
+482 LERNRGLATART

-506 AKANDAPAA
+506 AKAGDQAA
-515 GAALKAA
+515 AAASLKAA
-522 EGWLERSRDGDADP
+522 EGWLERSRAGDADP
-536 SWLGFYSYDRFAAD
+536 SWLGFYSYDRFCAD
-550 AAECHLDL
+550 AAECYRDL
-558 KAPRQVRRFTE
+558 KLPRQVRRFTE
-569 QALSRPTEEFVRSHG
+569 QALSRPTEEYVRSHG

-632 LEPYGHE
+632 LEPYGDE
-639 PRVAEL
+639 PRVMEL

>member
-1 MSREQRGPNEKLGT
+1 MSRELREPNEKLGA

-95 GLAFPRDVAEAV
+95 GLAFPRDVGAAV
-107 RSATELYRLDLAGR
+107 RSATDLYRLDLAGR
-121 RAGSG
+121 RGGG

-149 ISPADPSVE
+149 ISPADSSV
-158 RDANAARTAVLGP
+158 AREP
-171 QGTTEGARTGAG
+171 AG
-183 AHGAPGR
+183 APQQRH
-190 AAGSSDVETTT
+190 
-201 ESSTTAPA
+201 
-209 ASSTEP
+209 
-215 SPTPDTADGAAHG
+215 
-228 TPDAGGYSRVPAGPA
+228 
-243 ETPGSR
+243 
-249 RQSGPPAAA
+249 
-258 GARPAAGAQAA
+258 AQ
-269 DPPGP
+269 PH
-274 GTPAPGSPRTASIP
+274 
-288 TQPGPQNTSASGTAA
+288 A
-303 SASARA
+303 SASAPEQPQQAAARPASASTAAVGRGAAPSRA
-309 VRSDRAAKAAPAP
+309 VSSRQ
-322 SAPPRRGGGG
+322 SAPPRQSAVVPAQGLVPAQPGPETGQPPPAHAPSPSPAPAPAALTSLSSD
-332 ASTGTGTGTLAP
+332 ASP
-344 PVTSDISPLRVGHS
+344 QRVGHS
-358 DVAKLREAAQDAR
+358 DVTKLREAAEDAR

-402 YSDEVGRALFGAA
+402 YTDEVGRALFGAT

-458 LASMSLQATYRG
+458 LASMSLQATYRD
-470 FADEGVDLAQAA
+470 FPDEGVDLAQAA

-506 AKANDAPAA
+506 AKAGDSVAA
-515 GAALKAA
+515 GAALRAA
-522 EGWLERSRDGDADP
+522 EGWLERSREGDADP

-550 AAECHLDL
+550 AAECYRDL
-558 KAPRQVRRFTE
+558 KLPRQVRRFTE
-569 QALSRPTEEFVRSHG
+569 QALSRPTEEYVRSHG

-618 SARTTE
+618 SARTNE

-632 LEPYGHE
+632 LEPYGDE

>member
-1 MSREQRGPNEKLGT
+1 MSREQRGPNEKLGA

-69 AIGAKLG
+69 AIGQKLG

-95 GLAFPRDVAEAV
+95 GLAFPRDVGQAV

-121 RAGSG
+121 RAGTG
-126 GIWQSLAGSFS
+126 GIWQSLAGSFA

-149 ISPADPSVE
+149 ITPADSSV
-158 RDANAARTAVLGP
+158 AREVGP
-171 QGTTEGARTGAG
+171 DG
-183 AHGAPGR
+183 
-190 AAGSSDVETTT
+190 
-201 ESSTTAPA
+201 
-209 ASSTEP
+209 
-215 SPTPDTADGAAHG
+215 GAA
-228 TPDAGGYSRVPAGPA
+228 
-243 ETPGSR
+243 
-249 RQSGPPAAA
+249 AAL
-258 GARPAAGAQAA
+258 
-269 DPPGP
+269 
-274 GTPAPGSPRTASIP
+274 
-288 TQPGPQNTSASGTAA
+288 
-303 SASARA
+303 
-309 VRSDRAAKAAPAP
+309 K
-322 SAPPRRGGGG
+322 
-332 ASTGTGTGTLAP
+332 
-344 PVTSDISPLRVGHS
+344 VGHS
-358 DVAKLREAAQDAR
+358 DVQKLREAAEDAR

-390 LRVDAAPLLLGS
+390 LRVEAAPLLLGS
-402 YSDEVGRALFGAA
+402 YSDEVGRALFGAS

-470 FADEGVDLAQAA
+470 FGDEGVDLAQAA

-506 AKANDAPAA
+506 ARAGDAHAA
-515 GAALKAA
+515 GAALKAS
-522 EGWLERSRDGDADP
+522 EGWLERARDGDADP
-536 SWLGFYSYDRFAAD
+536 SWLGFYGYDRFAAD
-550 AAECHLDL
+550 AAECYRDL

-569 QALSRPTEEFVRSHG
+569 QALSKPTEEFVRSHG

-593 ELESGNLDAACAAGT
+593 ELESGNLDACCEQGV

-624 YVRDLLHR
+624 YVKDLLHR
-632 LEPYGHE
+632 LEPYGDE
-639 PRVAEL
+639 PRVVEL
-645 RERARPLLVAPA
+645 RERARPLLMAPA

>member
-46 TSVARWVSKGMVPQG
+46 TSVARWVAKGMVPQG

-107 RSATELYRLDLAGR
+107 RSATDLYRLDLAGR
-121 RAGSG
+121 RGGG

-149 ISPADPSVE
+149 ITPADSSVA
-158 RDANAARTAVLGP
+158 RDSTAAEAAILGTP
-171 QGTTEGARTGAG
+171 GTQGAFSAPG
-183 AHGAPGR
+183 AH
-190 AAGSSDVETTT
+190 AG
-201 ESSTTAPA
+201 
-209 ASSTEP
+209 
-215 SPTPDTADGAAHG
+215 
-228 TPDAGGYSRVPAGPA
+228 VPV
-243 ETPGSR
+243 
-249 RQSGPPAAA
+249 
-258 GARPAAGAQAA
+258 
-269 DPPGP
+269 
-274 GTPAPGSPRTASIP
+274 
-288 TQPGPQNTSASGTAA
+288 QPGPDSVYDA
-303 SASARA
+303 
-309 VRSDRAAKAAPAP
+309 
-322 SAPPRRGGGG
+322 
-332 ASTGTGTGTLAP
+332 
-344 PVTSDISPLRVGHS
+344 SPLRVGHS
-358 DVAKLREAAQDAR
+358 DVTKLREAAQDAR

-402 YSDEVGRALFGAA
+402 YSDEVGRALFGAS

-506 AKANDAPAA
+506 AKAGDAPAA

-522 EGWLERSRDGDADP
+522 ESWLERSRTGDADP

-550 AAECHLDL
+550 AAECYRDL

-569 QALSRPTEEFVRSHG
+569 QALSKPTEEFVRSHG

-632 LEPYGHE
+632 LEPYGDE

>member
-95 GLAFPRDVAEAV
+95 GLAFPRDIGEAV
-107 RSATELYRLDLAGR
+107 KSATELYRLDLAGR
-121 RAGSG
+121 RAGTG
-126 GIWQSLAGSFS
+126 GIWQSLAGSFA

-149 ISPADPSVE
+149 ITPADPSVE
-158 RDANAARTAVLGP
+158 RLL
-171 QGTTEGARTGAG
+171 
-183 AHGAPGR
+183 
-190 AAGSSDVETTT
+190 
-201 ESSTTAPA
+201 
-209 ASSTEP
+209 
-215 SPTPDTADGAAHG
+215 DTAGGSLVLPDASAPLPPPLDLPDL
-228 TPDAGGYSRVPAGPA
+228 PDAG
-243 ETPGSR
+243 
-249 RQSGPPAAA
+249 
-258 GARPAAGAQAA
+258 
-269 DPPGP
+269 D
-274 GTPAPGSPRTASIP
+274 TPA
-288 TQPGPQNTSASGTAA
+288 
-303 SASARA
+303 
-309 VRSDRAAKAAPAP
+309 
-322 SAPPRRGGGG
+322 
-332 ASTGTGTGTLAP
+332 
-344 PVTSDISPLRVGHS
+344 RVGHS
-358 DVAKLREAAQDAR
+358 DVAKLREAAEDAR

-402 YSDEVGRALFGAA
+402 YSDEVGRALFGAT

-482 VERNRGLATART
+482 LERNRGLATART

-506 AKANDAPAA
+506 AKAGDAAAA
-515 GAALKAA
+515 GAALRAA
-522 EGWLERSRDGDADP
+522 EGWLERSREGDGDP

-550 AAECHLDL
+550 AAECYRDL

-569 QALSRPTEEFVRSHG
+569 QALSRPTEEYVRSHG

-632 LEPYGHE
+632 LEPYGDE
-639 PRVAEL
+639 PRVMEL
-645 RERARPLLVAPA
+645 RERARPLLMTPA

>member
-1 MSREQRGPNEKLGT
+1 MSRELREPNEKLGA

-95 GLAFPRDVAEAV
+95 GLSFPRDVGAAV
-107 RSATELYRLDLAGR
+107 RSATDLYRLDLVGR
-121 RAGSG
+121 RGGG
-126 GIWQSLAGSFS
+126 GIWQSLAGSFA

-149 ISPADPSVE
+149 ISPADSSV
-158 RDANAARTAVLGP
+158 AREPG
-171 QGTTEGARTGAG
+171 GAG
-183 AHGAPGR
+183 PERETAEPAV
-190 AAGSSDVETTT
+190 AAG
-201 ESSTTAPA
+201 P
-209 ASSTEP
+209 
-215 SPTPDTADGAAHG
+215 
-228 TPDAGGYSRVPAGPA
+228 
-243 ETPGSR
+243 PGL
-249 RQSGPPAAA
+249 
-258 GARPAAGAQAA
+258 ARP
-269 DPPGP
+269 
-274 GTPAPGSPRTASIP
+274 SPRTAHSP
-288 TQPGPQNTSASGTAA
+288 REPGAAAQGPGAAGPSAGGGTAGIPDA
-303 SASARA
+303 S
-309 VRSDRAAKAAPAP
+309 PQ
-322 SAPPRRGGGG
+322 
-332 ASTGTGTGTLAP
+332 
-344 PVTSDISPLRVGHS
+344 RVGHS
-358 DVAKLREAAQDAR
+358 DVTKLREAAEDAR

-402 YSDEVGRALFGAA
+402 YTDEVGRALFGAT

-458 LASMSLQATYRG
+458 LASMSLQATYRD
-470 FADEGVDLAQAA
+470 FPDEGVDLAQAA

-506 AKANDAPAA
+506 AKAGDPVAA
-515 GAALKAA
+515 GAALRAA
-522 EGWLERSRDGDADP
+522 EGWLERARDGDPDP
-536 SWLGFYSYDRFAAD
+536 TWLGFYSYDRFAAD
-550 AAECHLDL
+550 AAECYRDL
-558 KAPRQVRRFTE
+558 KLPRQVRRFTE
-569 QALSRPTEEFVRSHG
+569 QALSRPTEEYVRSHG

-618 SARTTE
+618 SARTNE

-632 LEPYGHE
+632 LEPYGDE

-645 RERARPLLVAPA
+645 RERARPLLVTPA